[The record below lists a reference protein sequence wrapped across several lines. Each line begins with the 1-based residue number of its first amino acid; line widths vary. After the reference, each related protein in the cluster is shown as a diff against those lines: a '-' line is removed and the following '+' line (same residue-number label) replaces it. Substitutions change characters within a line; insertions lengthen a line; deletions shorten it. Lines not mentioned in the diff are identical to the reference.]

1 MAAIT
6 SSIPSALPDS
16 DPASALLDAYS
27 QAVIRVVERVTPAV
41 AHVRRGPGGGS
52 GLVIAPDGYVLTNA
66 HVVDGA
72 TEVEVAFAEGATY
85 RAPVVGTDAATDLA
99 LVRVL
104 GPSLPAA
111 ELGDSDALRVG
122 QLVIAIGDPL
132 GLQSTVTTGVV
143 SALGRSLRA
152 KDGRIIENVIQTDAA
167 LNPGN
172 SGGPL
177 VDTHGKVVGVNTAIS
192 AMAQGI
198 AFAIPAAT
206 ARLVAMALIR
216 DGRVRRAYLGISG
229 TATPIGRQ
237 LALSLGLGVESG
249 IRVLEVTPNSPA
261 RRAGVREGDILVA
274 LDGAGLATLSDL
286 QRALTAERVGTPTL
300 VTLVRRGEGVVLPL
314 TPGEGGWAISPS
326 AYLERWIR
334 RDGVGDQVG
343 ERDLRR
349 EERCDRAAQDHV
361 ELIDREQ
368 DRSHDEADPERA
380 VANSRVRDRVPA
392 APDVRAAAPR
402 GEGVAGG
409 PATDVAASLAQT
421 GSSPSATR
429 PLNWYW
435 RCSWSGW
442 KRIP

>member
-1 MAAIT
+1 MATEIRRQAN
-6 SSIPSALPDS
+6 ADS

-41 AHVRRGPGGGS
+41 AHVRRGHGGGS
-52 GLVIAPDGYVLTNA
+52 GLVITPDGYVLTNA
-66 HVVDGA
+66 HVVEGVA
-72 TEVEVAFAEGATY
+72 EVEVAFAEGASY
-85 RAPVVGTDAATDLA
+85 RAPVVGSDAATDLA

-177 VDTHGKVVGVNTAIS
+177 VDTHGKVVGVNTAIN

-206 ARLVAMALIR
+206 ARLVATALIR

-229 TATPIGRQ
+229 AATPIGRQ
-237 LALSLGLGVESG
+237 LSLSLGLGVESG

-261 RRAGVREGDILVA
+261 RRAGIREGDILVA

-286 QRALTAERVGTPTL
+286 QRALTAERVGASTL
-300 VTLVRRGEGVVLPL
+300 VTVVRRGERLALGI
-314 TPGEGGWAISPS
+314 TP
-326 AYLERWIR
+326 
-334 RDGVGDQVG
+334 
-343 ERDLRR
+343 
-349 EERCDRAAQDHV
+349 EE
-361 ELIDREQ
+361 
-368 DRSHDEADPERA
+368 
-380 VANSRVRDRVPA
+380 SR
-392 APDVRAAAPR
+392 
-402 GEGVAGG
+402 
-409 PATDVAASLAQT
+409 
-421 GSSPSATR
+421 
-429 PLNWYW
+429 
-435 RCSWSGW
+435 
-442 KRIP
+442 